1 MPAGAPGTTTLAF
14 VSFEGITKRYAN
26 VSVLRGVSGRFERG
40 ALHVLRG
47 ANGSGKSTL
56 LGVLGTALRSD
67 RGRICYGDVAELSWD
82 DRSAVRV
89 VRSLLGWVSHETL
102 SYPDLSGR
110 ANLELAARLHGV
122 DVRAAWEHA
131 RERFGLGAFAER
143 PVRTYSRGQRQR
155 IALARALV
163 HGPSVLLL
171 DEPTT
176 GLDVDGVKLLDA
188 AITAEL
194 DRGCV
199 VVAVTHEAGAFANA
213 LSPAKRLR
221 TWQLAAGRLEEV

>member
-1 MPAGAPGTTTLAF
+1 MSAGDLSFLAF
-14 VSFEGITKRYAN
+14 EGLTKRYGN
-26 VSVLRGVSGRFERG
+26 VSVLRGASGRFERG

-67 RGRICYGDVAELSWD
+67 RGRIHYGTVAELSWD
-82 DRSAVRV
+82 DRSAVRTA
-89 VRSLLGWVSHETL
+89 RSVLGWVSHETL

-122 DVRAAWEHA
+122 DVAEAWQRS

-155 IALARALV
+155 VALARALV
-163 HGPSVLLL
+163 HEPGVLLL

-176 GLDVDGVKLLDA
+176 GLDVDGVRLLDQ
-188 AITAEL
+188 AISAEL
-194 DRGCV
+194 ERGCV
-199 VVAVTHEAGAFANA
+199 VVAVTHEAGAFVSAER
-213 LSPAKRLR
+213 KLR
-221 TWQLAAGRLEEV
+221 TWQMASGRLEEV